1 MADGGHYPV
10 KILVAEDD
18 RRLAAVLEASLLEAG
33 WQVETVYDGT
43 TAYDRLL
50 RAADV
55 DIALLDW
62 MLPGI
67 DGVTVARRVRNIGLR
82 MPILMLTARDA
93 VRDRVEGL
101 DSGAD
106 DYLRKPFDLDEL
118 LARLR
123 ALLRRSSQV
132 GEAPITIGDL
142 VVDPATRNAS
152 RGDADITLSAR
163 EFDILHLLALNAGKV
178 VSRLQILDEVWD
190 GETDLR
196 SNVIDVHLAAIRAK
210 IDKPFGTAS
219 IKTLRGVGYR
229 LDVPPNR

>member
-1 MADGGHYPV
+1 M